1 VGLLLSDKEINNNSS
16 QGLKR
21 GLVQVITGEGK
32 GKTTSAVGSIVRAI
46 GSGLRVYAAVLMKGN
61 ITSGEWAFLSRQ
73 PGVTIE
79 IFNPG
84 GFCDPARP
92 RDADREQARLAVKNA
107 MVALT
112 GGKYDIVVIDEI
124 NVAVA
129 WKLIDVADVIKLID
143 ARPEKVELI
152 LTGRYADPRIIEKA
166 DLVTEM
172 RKIKHPLDAG
182 IPARKGIE
190 F

>member
-1 VGLLLSDKEINNNSS
+1 LSDKECNIISS
-16 QGLKR
+16 QGLQR

-32 GKTTSAVGSIVRAI
+32 GKTTSAIGSIVRAI

-61 ITSGEWAFLSRQ
+61 IQSGEWAFLSKQ

-79 IFNPG
+79 TFIPG

-92 RDADREQARLAVKNA
+92 RDEDRAQAKLALDSA
-107 MVALT
+107 LVAVT
-112 GGKYDIVVIDEI
+112 GGKYDIVVLDEI

-172 RKIKHPLDAG
+172 RKIKHPFDAG